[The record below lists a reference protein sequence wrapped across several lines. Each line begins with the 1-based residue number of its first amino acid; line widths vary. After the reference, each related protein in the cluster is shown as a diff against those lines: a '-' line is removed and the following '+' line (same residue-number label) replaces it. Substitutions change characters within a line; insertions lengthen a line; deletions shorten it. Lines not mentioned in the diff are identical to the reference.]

1 MVGTAHPIIQWFR
14 IEASTLPIVPMATY
28 KFLTVWLLD
37 GPIEAVWD
45 TLVDYATLPTWWQ
58 AVKYVKPLE
67 TDNPNQKNGVWDM
80 AWQTPLGYSLAFQAT
95 FTRVEPPHVL
105 ELSALGELEG
115 AGRWELQRTEEGTLA
130 HYYWNVTTTK
140 AWMNA
145 LALFIRPLM
154 IWNHNAIM
162 EQGGIAIANHLNAK
176 LLKQEHH
183 YLKD

>member
-1 MVGTAHPIIQWFR
+1 
-14 IEASTLPIVPMATY
+14 MATY

-105 ELSALGELEG
+105 ELSALGEVEG
-115 AGRWELQRTEEGTLA
+115 LGRWELQRTEEGTLA

-145 LALFIRPLM
+145 LAVFIRPLM